1 VLADLAPLLLG
12 ALLGWAGLA
21 KLADRTA
28 PEPDTAL
35 MRLLHDAR
43 LVTGVLRA
51 LGAVEVGLAAVL
63 LVRPLWT
70 VGGGAAAVLG
80 AGFVGYLAWARA
92 VAPGSSCGC
101 TGGRSTPVTG
111 RSFAR
116 AGLVVAGGL
125 AATTA
130 TTPWWTVLADRP
142 AAAGALLAAGVL
154 LLAALSGDVDERWL
168 LPLRRARLRLLGS
181 PLAGPA
187 GGPAAGGGAAPVAV
201 SVELLEHSLAWEA
214 TAPVIRSAL
223 LEHWDTDGWRFL
235 RFAGVSDG
243 RPVDVVYALAADAT
257 LGAGDP
263 VVRVTVVDPDR
274 QEVLPTAL

>member
-1 VLADLAPLLLG
+1 MVADLAPLLLG

-21 KLADRTA
+21 KLADRTV
-28 PEPDTAL
+28 PESDSAL
-35 MRLLHDAR
+35 MRLLHDTR
-43 LVTGVLRA
+43 LVTLVLRV
-51 LGAVEVGLAAVL
+51 LGAVEVGLAAAL
-63 LVRPLWT
+63 LTRPLWT

-92 VAPGSSCGC
+92 VAPTSSCGC
-101 TGGRSTPVTG
+101 TGSRSTPVTG

-116 AGLVVAGGL
+116 AGLVVVAGL

-130 TTPWWTVLADRP
+130 DRTWWSAVADRP
-142 AAAGALLAAGVL
+142 AAAGALLLAGVL
-154 LLAALSGDVDERWL
+154 VLGALSGDLDEWWL
-168 LPLRRARLRLLGS
+168 LPLRRARLRLLGT
-181 PLAGPA
+181 PLPGPA
-187 GGPAAGGGAAPVAV
+187 PVGGAVPVAV
-201 SVELLEHSLAWEA
+201 SIELLEHSLAWEA

-243 RPVDVVYALAADAT
+243 RPVDVVYALAADAA
-257 LGAGDP
+257 LGPDDP
-263 VVRVTVVDPDR
+263 IVRVTVVDPDR